1 MDLRQNSLSFTHRLH
16 KSTSVPYRQPRL
28 KSSGAAYSGEPH
40 CVLRRSSPRQI
51 LLSPKSTRKVVSCCK
66 QIKKH
71 ITLQSAL
78 LLFQLTLNDL
88 TNTCSLQMQTY
99 NMFILSRVYSLH
111 FTITDRNE
119 CLLCLGL
126 QSNQ

>member
-1 MDLRQNSLSFTHRLH
+1 MDPCQNSLLFTHRLH

-51 LLSPKSTRKVVSCCK
+51 LLRPKSTRKVVSFCK
-66 QIKKH
+66 QIKKY

-78 LLFQLTLNDL
+78 LLLQLTWNDV
-88 TNTCSLQMQTY
+88 TNTCSMQMQTY

-111 FTITDRNE
+111 FTIPGRSE

>member
-1 MDLRQNSLSFTHRLH
+1 MDLCQNSLLFTHRLH
-16 KSTSVPYRQPRL
+16 KSTSVPYRQPHL

-51 LLSPKSTRKVVSCCK
+51 LLRPKSTRKVVSCCK

-71 ITLQSAL
+71 ITSQSGL

-99 NMFILSRVYSLH
+99 NTFILGRVCSLH
-111 FTITDRNE
+111 FTITGRSE